1 MASDSI
7 DGGSRLT
14 LLICGNGENAV
25 ANAIGRLPVVD
36 GSLTARDRRYL
47 IDEIPG
53 DESFTGELA
62 LAASTADVAVI
73 VHDPETAASQAIRRL
88 SYVASLMGV
97 RSVCVAID
105 SAESPEAFEKA
116 ASRIREDLTPLGV
129 PDLTVAPASKLMP
142 WLETWPVRE
151 TVGETPVEGDSP
163 SRSDHF
169 AAKILWLTNEPLYP
183 ERSYIAKIDGA
194 ELTARITGIKHR
206 IDLESLDKLAARDL
220 RRNEVAYVNIA
231 FDEPVRL
238 KQDGGSSC
246 PGSFILIDRKTDET
260 VGGGLLDFALWR
272 SSTVSW
278 QPYEIDK
285 QARTARIGHRPA
297 VIWLTGLSGSGK
309 STIANALEKRLHAE
323 GRQSYLLDGDNLR
336 HGLNRDLGFVPED
349 RIENIRRAGEVAK
362 LFVDSGTIV
371 LAALISPFEN
381 ERQMVRD
388 MVEPGEF
395 FEIFVDTPLEECE
408 RRDPKGLYRRA
419 RAGELRNFTGI
430 DSPYEPPSNAELVLH
445 TVGRDP
451 DSLADDIYALMVER
465 GLF

>member
-1 MASDSI
+1 MVDAE
-7 DGGSRLT
+7 DGVS
-14 LLICGNGENAV
+14 
-25 ANAIGRLPVVD
+25 
-36 GSLTARDRRYL
+36 
-47 IDEIPG
+47 
-53 DESFTGELA
+53 
-62 LAASTADVAVI
+62 
-73 VHDPETAASQAIRRL
+73 PEIRRL
-88 SYVASLMGV
+88 SCVVSLMGV
-97 RSVCVAID
+97 RSIFLAAD
-105 SAESPEAFEKA
+105 PEASPA
-116 ASRIREDLTPLGV
+116 ATEILSPLGLSDATIS
-129 PDLTVAPASKLMP
+129 PLASLLP
-142 WLETWPVRE
+142 WLGNCPVRKH
-151 TVGETPVEGDSP
+151 P
-163 SRSDHF
+163 RSSSDDDQADHSDRADHF
-169 AAKILWLTNEPLYP
+169 AAHMLWLDNEPLYP

-194 ELTARITGIKHR
+194 EQTARITGIKHR
-206 IDLESLDKLAARDL
+206 IDLESLDELAARDL
-220 RRNEVAYVNIA
+220 RRNEVAYVSIA

-238 KQDGGSSC
+238 KQGAGSSC
-246 PGSFILIDRKTDET
+246 PGSFILIDRKTGET

-278 QPYEIDK
+278 QPYEVNK

-336 HGLNRDLGFVPED
+336 HGLNQDLGFVPED

-395 FEIFVDTPLEECE
+395 IEIFVDTPLEECE

-430 DSPYEPPSNAELVLH
+430 DLALRAAVECGAGAAYDGPGSGLSRRRH
-445 TVGRDP
+445 IRSDGRARAFLTRSDYRKL
-451 DSLADDIYALMVER
+451 SAALR
-465 GLF
+465 SAASSTSSH